1 MSKLLNIKS
10 YSFNV
15 KVAISLFALALFL
28 LTILFALIVPKM
40 QEEQYNRAIDEIEK
54 VLIITE
60 EQVRVA
66 GKAIVMQSKL
76 EIELNQKKLELE
88 LLKLKDKY
96 KNSSDTNALIR
107 DIEYSKITKLSNYA
121 IKSEND
127 LYVNDKKD
135 IYDEYKLIKYNHWEI
150 HNLKDL
156 SRNYVYY
163 KKYYFYTIKINKD
176 IDVTLFSKKGTLNK
190 GHAPF
195 EKDVKI
201 NVQKAFNTTQE
212 LHKGKTY
219 LMWLNSKYKNED
231 DKPLY
236 IEDKILKREKYTIS
250 NMSNVD
256 NIYTGN
262 LSAKELLDAKN
273 KKFVTHLLNGKEA
286 ITWVRDLSDR
296 GEKDYIFLLVKTLY
310 KEDINKQVDS
320 AFFKILPAAIISLLV
335 AIAIGFLIFKR
346 LFKSINTLTTT
357 AKQINQGNRSIRS
370 NVSGNDDI
378 GELGIAFDTMINNF
392 ENSIKVLDEKV
403 DEKTKELSS
412 SLEEKEILL
421 KEIHHR
427 VKNNLALTISLI
439 KLQQAKIQDSN
450 TKKILKDIQER
461 IYTMEL
467 LHRKLYESTNLNSI
481 NLKEY
486 ITNLTEDISNTYNY
500 ENEVSIQINM
510 QDIYLNIETAM
521 PCGLILNEIIT
532 NAFKYAFKDHT
543 NPKLQ
548 IDMFEKEGSYELI
561 IKDNGNGIDENI
573 NIYTSSSLGLK
584 LINSI
589 CKLQLHGDLQ
599 YTYEKGA
606 QFKIKF

>member
-1 MSKLLNIKS
+1 MSRLLNIKC
-10 YSFNV
+10 YSFNA
-15 KVAISLFALALFL
+15 KVAISLFTLALFL

-40 QEEQYNRAIDEIEK
+40 QEEQYNRTINEIEK
-54 VLIITE
+54 VLTITE

-66 GKAIVMQSKL
+66 GKAITMQSRL
-76 EIELNQKKLELE
+76 EIELNQKILELE
-88 LLKLKDKY
+88 LFKIKEKH
-96 KNSSDTNALIR
+96 KNSTDIKSLIR
-107 DIEYSKITKLSNYA
+107 DIKYSKISKLSNFA
-121 IKSEND
+121 IKNKND
-127 LYVNDKKD
+127 LYVNDKKN
-135 IYDEYKLIKYNHWEI
+135 IYNEYKIVKYNHWEI

-176 IDVTLFSKKGTLNK
+176 IEITLFSKKGTLNQ

-212 LHKGKTY
+212 LHRGKTY
-219 LMWLNSKYKNED
+219 LMWINSKYKDED

-236 IEDKILKREKYTIS
+236 IKDKILKKEKYTIS
-250 NMSNVD
+250 NMSAVE

-262 LSAKELLDAKN
+262 LSAKELINGKDKR
-273 KKFVTHLLNGKEA
+273 FITHLLNGKDA
-286 ITWVRDLSDR
+286 ITWVKDLSDR
-296 GEKDYIFLLVKTLY
+296 SDEKYIFLLVKTLY

-320 AFFKILPAAIISLLV
+320 AFFKILPAAIISLLI
-335 AIAIGFLIFKR
+335 AIAIGFLVFKR
-346 LFKSINTLTTT
+346 LFKSINILTTT
-357 AKQINQGNRSIRS
+357 AKQINQGNRTIRS
-370 NVSGNDDI
+370 NVQGNDDI
-378 GELGIAFDTMINNF
+378 GALGIAFDTMINKF

-439 KLQQAKIQDSN
+439 KLQQAKIKDEN
-450 TKKILKDIQER
+450 TKKILNDIQER

-467 LHRKLYESTNLNSI
+467 LHRKLYESSNLNLI
-481 NLKEY
+481 NFKEY
-486 ITNLTEDISNTYNY
+486 ITNLTNDISNTYNY
-500 ENEVSIQINM
+500 EKMVSIDINM
-510 QDIYLNIETAM
+510 KDIYLDIETAM

-532 NAFKYAFKDHT
+532 NSFKYAFKDNA
-543 NPKLQ
+543 NPKL
-548 IDMFEKEGSYELI
+548 IIKMIKNESAYELI
-561 IKDNGNGIDENI
+561 IKDNGKGIDENI

-589 CKLQLHGDLQ
+589 SKLQLHGELN
-599 YTYEKGA
+599 YSYEQGA
-606 QFKIKF
+606 VFKINF